1 MLCYA
6 DMETP
11 VPSSPTRPPVHRPGW
26 GIFWM
31 LLTGLCFVAVTAT
44 VKMVGTDVPAIQ
56 SGFLR
61 YVLGL
66 VFLIPM
72 LPSVRRAPV
81 DRGLA
86 GILFARGAAHALA
99 VSLWFFAMTRIP
111 IADVT
116 ALNYLNPVYVIL
128 LAVLF
133 LGERLGP
140 NRIAAVAVAFVGTFV
155 IIRPGFREI
164 DLGHVTMLFTAVAM
178 AGSYFLAKLA
188 SQRVN
193 AEVVVFYLSLV
204 VPALL
209 APAAWYVWVPVAWV
223 DVGWLFLCAFFAT
236 MGHYMMTLAF
246 RAAPLATTQPVTF
259 LQLIWATALG
269 VLVFGEPADIYVIAG
284 GGMIIAAVS
293 YITWRE
299 AVLARRRRREAAE
312 TRGVEAQA
320 EGASP
325 LSSRS

>member
-1 MLCYA
+1 ML
-6 DMETP
+6 
-11 VPSSPTRPPVHRPGW
+11 V
-26 GIFWM
+26 
-31 LLTGLCFVAVTAT
+31 TGLCFVAVTAT
-44 VKMVGTDVPAIQ
+44 VKMVGDDVPAIQ

-61 YVLGL
+61 YALGI

-72 LPSVRRAPV
+72 VPSVRRASL

-86 GILFARGAAHALA
+86 GLFVLRGTAHALA

-128 LAVLF
+128 LAVVF

-140 NRIAAVAVAFVGTFV
+140 YRIAAVAMAFIGTFV

-164 DLGHVTMLFTAVAM
+164 DLGHVTMLVTAVAM
-178 AGSYFLAKLA
+178 AASYFLAKLA
-188 SQRVN
+188 SQRVA

-204 VPALL
+204 VPILL
-209 APAAWYVWVPVAWV
+209 APLAWYVWVPVGWG
-223 DVGWLFLCAFFAT
+223 DLGWLFLCAFFAT
-236 MGHYMMTLAF
+236 IGHYTMTLAF
-246 RAAPLATTQPVTF
+246 RAAPLAVTQPVTF

-269 VLVFGEPADIYVIAG
+269 VFVFGEPADIFVITG

-293 YITWRE
+293 FITWRE
-299 AVLARRRRREAAE
+299 TVLARKRRSA
-312 TRGVEAQA
+312 
-320 EGASP
+320 
-325 LSSRS
+325 

>member
-1 MLCYA
+1 MDNPA
-6 DMETP
+6 SPVTP
-11 VPSSPTRPPVHRPGW
+11 SVPDNPVSRPGW

-31 LLTGLCFVAVTAT
+31 LLTGLCFVTVTAT

-61 YVLGL
+61 YALGL

-72 LPSVRRAPV
+72 VPSVRNAPL

-86 GILFARGAAHALA
+86 RLFFARGTAHALA
-99 VSLWFFAMTRIP
+99 VCLWFFAMTRIP

-140 NRIAAVAVAFVGTFV
+140 YRIAAVAVAFMGTFI

-164 DLGHVTMLFTAVAM
+164 DVGHVTMLFAAVAM
-178 AGSYFLAKLA
+178 AASYFLAKLA
-188 SQRVN
+188 SGRVA
-193 AEVVVFYLSLV
+193 AEVVVFYLSILV
-204 VPALL
+204 PILL
-209 APAAWYVWVPVAWV
+209 APLAWYVWEPVGWA
-223 DVGWLFLCAFFAT
+223 DIGWLFLCAFFAT
-236 MGHYMMTLAF
+236 TGHYTMTLAF
-246 RAAPLATTQPVTF
+246 RAAPLAVTQPVTF

-269 VLVFGEPADIYVIAG
+269 VFVFGEPADVFVIAG

-293 YITWRE
+293 FITWRE
-299 AVLARRRRREAAE
+299 TVLARRARVLK
-312 TRGVEAQA
+312 VEQ
-320 EGASP
+320 GS
-325 LSSRS
+325 

>member
-1 MLCYA
+1 
-6 DMETP
+6 METP
-11 VPSSPTRPPVHRPGW
+11 VPSLKSDTPVSRPGW

-44 VKMVGTDVPAIQ
+44 VKMVGTQVPAIQ

-61 YVLGL
+61 YALGL

-72 LPSVRRAPV
+72 LPSVRRATV
-81 DRGLA
+81 DRRLK
-86 GILFARGAAHALA
+86 GIFLARGAAHALA

-128 LAVLF
+128 LAVMF

-140 NRIAAVAVAFVGTFV
+140 YRIAAVVIAFVGTFV

-164 DLGHVTMLFTAVAM
+164 DLGHVTMLVTAIAM
-178 AGSYFLAKLA
+178 AVSYFLAKLA
-188 SQRVN
+188 SGRVS

-204 VPALL
+204 VPIIL
-209 APAAWYVWVPVAWV
+209 APLAWYVWVPVTWS

-246 RAAPLATTQPVTF
+246 RAAPLAVTQPVSF
-259 LQLIWATALG
+259 LQLVWATALG
-269 VLVFGEPADIYVIAG
+269 VFVFGEPADVFVIAG
-284 GGMIIAAVS
+284 GGMIIASVS
-293 YITWRE
+293 FITWRE
-299 AVLARRRRREAAE
+299 TALARRRRKEAALPGDE
-312 TRGVEAQA
+312 IK
-320 EGASP
+320 
-325 LSSRS
+325 

>member
-1 MLCYA
+1 
-6 DMETP
+6 MEHP
-11 VPSSPTRPPVHRPGW
+11 VPPVTSVPSAAPAAPASQPGW

-61 YVLGL
+61 YALGL

-72 LPSVRRAPV
+72 LPSVRRAKI
-81 DRGLA
+81 DRPLA
-86 GILFARGAAHALA
+86 RLFLARGTAHAVA

-116 ALNYLNPVYVIL
+116 ALNYLNPVYVII

-140 NRIAAVAVAFVGTFV
+140 YRIAAVAIAFIGTFV

-164 DLGHVTMLFTAVAM
+164 DLGHVTMLFTAIAM

-188 SQRVN
+188 SQRV
-193 AEVVVFYLSLV
+193 APEVVVFYLSLI
-204 VPALL
+204 VPSLL
-209 APAAWYVWVPVAWV
+209 APLALYVWVPVGWG
-223 DVGWLFLCAFFAT
+223 DLGWLFLCAFFAT
-236 MGHYMMTLAF
+236 IGHYTMTLAF
-246 RAAPLATTQPVTF
+246 RAAPLAVTQPITF

-269 VLVFGEPADIYVIAG
+269 VFVFAEPADAFVIAG
-284 GGMIIAAVS
+284 GAMIIAS
-293 YITWRE
+293 ISFITWRE
-299 AVLARRRRREAAE
+299 AVLARRKRR
-312 TRGVEAQA
+312 TG
-320 EGASP
+320 
-325 LSSRS
+325 